1 MNPSGIPNA
10 TLARPRRARRSQPA
24 SPVTLALAL
33 VAAVGVVQFYH
44 PPRGLWHKPFETAKL
59 PSLPAAEPSP
69 NAFGRSGEVKVRF
82 ALPGERLEYPLDV
95 QGDPSQLSYQ
105 WVRLGDEA
113 AGDSARPLAGA
124 SVVAP
129 PNPGFYQLSLVK
141 NGERRVLEGLTLS
154 VLVPFTQKV
163 GSTLNGYHIGTY
175 LAEKL
180 GDTRAAPPEGFVE
193 VKEEDLALHITK
205 HLTLADFVAH
215 DGQDIWPRY
224 TAVNPRLLDKLEL
237 VMTKIGEWRGGN
249 AERAAEVHLGLDVHS
264 GFRPPLYNR
273 LVKRAARDSRH
284 QYGDAADVTID
295 ANGDG
300 IYTAVD
306 SKLVAAAVDEVE
318 REHPDLVGG
327 MGLYTSRRYRTPYVH
342 IDARGHRARWRG

>member
-129 PNPGFYQLSLVK
+129 PNPGFYQL
-141 NGERRVLEGLTLS
+141 
-154 VLVPFTQKV
+154 
-163 GSTLNGYHIGTY
+163 
-175 LAEKL
+175 
-180 GDTRAAPPEGFVE
+180 
-193 VKEEDLALHITK
+193 
-205 HLTLADFVAH
+205 
-215 DGQDIWPRY
+215 
-224 TAVNPRLLDKLEL
+224 
-237 VMTKIGEWRGGN
+237 
-249 AERAAEVHLGLDVHS
+249 
-264 GFRPPLYNR
+264 
-273 LVKRAARDSRH
+273 
-284 QYGDAADVTID
+284 
-295 ANGDG
+295 
-300 IYTAVD
+300 
-306 SKLVAAAVDEVE
+306 
-318 REHPDLVGG
+318 
-327 MGLYTSRRYRTPYVH
+327 
-342 IDARGHRARWRG
+342 